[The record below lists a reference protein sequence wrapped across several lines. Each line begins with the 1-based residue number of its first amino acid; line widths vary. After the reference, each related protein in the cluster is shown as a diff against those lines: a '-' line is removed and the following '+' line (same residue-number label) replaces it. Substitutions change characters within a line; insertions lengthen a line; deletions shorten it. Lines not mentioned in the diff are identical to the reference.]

1 MAEVKNLT
9 SPTTNQRET
18 FYTYCSVMLLGF
30 DKKKNTH
37 ISSGRVTGLSHSQN
51 MDLIDLELCGSPA
64 CNKPTH
70 YYHQYIK

>member
-1 MAEVKNLT
+1 
-9 SPTTNQRET
+9 
-18 FYTYCSVMLLGF
+18 MLLGF
-30 DKKKNTH
+30 DEKKNTH